1 MRVTANDGKL
11 GELYLAEFRDN
22 EKTIPTILTTSQKL
36 STGVDARNI
45 RSIVLMRKINS
56 MIEFK
61 QIIGRGTRLF
71 EGKEFFTIYD
81 FFDAYTHF
89 SDPEWD
95 GEPIPEVCAKCDQ
108 NPCVCKKKPPRLC
121 PVCGKRPCEC
131 EKMPPKPCPKC
142 NKSPC
147 ECPKKVKI
155 KLGDGKEREI
165 QHMMQTSFWS
175 ADGKPISAEEFLH
188 SLFGK
193 LPEFFKDE
201 AQLRKIWSNPITRK
215 ALLDKLGE
223 AGYGM
228 NELKTL
234 QQLIN
239 AENSDIFD
247 ALEYISYAIKPISRE
262 ERVARA
268 QLNIFKSL
276 DNNQKEFLEF
286 VLSKYIETGIE
297 ELGQEKLPDL
307 LKIKYSAINDAT
319 ELLGGVNR
327 IRATFFNFQQH
338 LFATA

>member
-1 MRVTANDGKL
+1 MR
-11 GELYLAEFRDN
+11 
-22 EKTIPTILTTSQKL
+22 P
-36 STGVDARNI
+36 
-45 RSIVLMRKINS
+45 INS

-89 SDPEWD
+89 SDLEWD
-95 GEPIPEVCAKCDQ
+95 GPPITDVCTKCDQ
-108 NPCVCKKKPPRLC
+108 NPCICEKKPPRLC
-121 PVCGKRPCEC
+121 TVCGKRPCEC
-131 EKMPPKPCPKC
+131 EKTPPKPCSKC

-155 KLGDGKEREI
+155 KLADGKERFI
-165 QHMMQTSFWS
+165 QHTTQTSFWS
-175 ADGKPISAEEFLH
+175 ADGKPISTEEFLQ
-188 SLFGK
+188 SMYEK

-215 ALLDKLGE
+215 ALLDKLAE

-228 NELKTL
+228 SELKTL
-234 QQLIN
+234 QKLID

-268 QLNIFKSL
+268 QINMFKSL

-286 VLSKYIETGIE
+286 VLSKYVETGIE

-319 ELLGGVNR
+319 ELLGGVVR
-327 IRATFFNFQQH
+327 IRATFFDFQQH

>member
-1 MRVTANDGKL
+1 
-11 GELYLAEFRDN
+11 
-22 EKTIPTILTTSQKL
+22 
-36 STGVDARNI
+36 
-45 RSIVLMRKINS
+45 

-61 QIIGRGTRLF
+61 QIVGRDTRLF
-71 EGKEFFTIYD
+71 DGKEFFTIYD
-81 FFDAYTHF
+81 FVGAYHHF

-95 GEPIPEVCAKCDQ
+95 GEPLEPEPSTRSKPMKIKETPAPYGNGTDDE
-108 NPCVCKKKPPRLC
+108 PKKKKL
-121 PVCGKRPCEC
+121 
-131 EKMPPKPCPKC
+131 
-142 NKSPC
+142 
-147 ECPKKVKI
+147 KI

-165 QHMMQTSFWS
+165 QHTMQTSFWS

-215 ALLDKLGE
+215 SLLDKLAE

-262 ERVARA
+262 KRVARA

-286 VLSKYIETGIE
+286 VLSKYVETGIE

-319 ELLGGVNR
+319 ELLGGDNR